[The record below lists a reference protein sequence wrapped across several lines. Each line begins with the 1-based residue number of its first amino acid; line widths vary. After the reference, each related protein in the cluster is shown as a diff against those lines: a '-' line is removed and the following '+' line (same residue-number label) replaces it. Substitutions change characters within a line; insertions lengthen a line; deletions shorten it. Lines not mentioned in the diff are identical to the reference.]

1 MLKSDEITKATAI
14 DPVCH
19 MRVDPESAAG
29 SFEFEGQTYYFCAR
43 HCLHKFT
50 QNPRQ
55 FLQPA
60 PTPIGIQPVSI
71 TRAKDKT
78 PFTCPMHPE
87 VESPGPGSCPKCGMA
102 LEPAIYT
109 PQSQSKYTCPM
120 HPEIVSD
127 QPGSCPIC
135 GMALEPTKV
144 ALTDE
149 ENPELVDM
157 RRRFW
162 VSVTLAVP
170 VFLLGMSDL
179 LPGISLPRGLS
190 WIQLI
195 LTSPVVLWCGWPFP
209 T

>member
-1 MLKSDEITKATAI
+1 MRKCPGAYAQALRSCLLHRQRNDPTTWVSHASPLMMKVQPMLKSDEITKATAI

-50 QNPRQ
+50 QNPKQ

-71 TRAKDKT
+71 TRAKDKS

-87 VESPGPGSCPKCGMA
+87 VENTGPGSCPKCGMA

-109 PQSQSKYTCPM
+109 PQSQTKYTCHM
-120 HPEIVSD
+120 HPEI
-127 QPGSCPIC
+127 
-135 GMALEPTKV
+135 ALETC
-144 ALTDE
+144 L
-149 ENPELVDM
+149 N
-157 RRRFW
+157 F
-162 VSVTLAVP
+162 
-170 VFLLGMSDL
+170 
-179 LPGISLPRGLS
+179 RG
-190 WIQLI
+190 
-195 LTSPVVLWCGWPFP
+195 
-209 T
+209 